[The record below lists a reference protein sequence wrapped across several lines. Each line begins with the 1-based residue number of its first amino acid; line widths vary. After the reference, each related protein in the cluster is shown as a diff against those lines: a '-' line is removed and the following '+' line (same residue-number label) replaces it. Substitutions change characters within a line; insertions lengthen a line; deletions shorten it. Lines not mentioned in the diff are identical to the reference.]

1 MQPEVKDLINE
12 IQESLVIAESK
23 QKKAEALLDQLKTAL
38 QKESNEPEEF
48 LTAFEVADKF
58 RTSVQVIRN
67 KTSRNAL
74 PFVKFGKRTLYPAKE
89 IELLVMKDKYNAI
102 CS

>member
-1 MQPEVKDLINE
+1 M
-12 IQESLVIAESK
+12 
-23 QKKAEALLDQLKTAL
+23 
-38 QKESNEPEEF
+38 
-48 LTAFEVADKF
+48 TAFEVADKF